1 MQVRN
6 ILFDLDGTLTNP
18 GEGIVKCFEYALS
31 RLDRLCPPADE
42 LGRFIGPPIRLAFGD
57 LLQSKD
63 ARLIEKAVAI
73 YRERFASV
81 GLYENEVYAGVPE
94 MLSDL
99 RVTGCSLY
107 VATSKPLVYAVQVLR
122 HFSLDYHFKD
132 VQGNGLDGRLD
143 DKADLVRELV
153 ERNRLTAGE
162 TLMVGDRY
170 HDVVAARRNGLRC
183 VGVTY
188 GYGSTEEL
196 AAAGADHIVDSP
208 DAVLEMIKALALSQ
222 D

>member
-6 ILFDLDGTLTNP
+6 ILFDLDGTLTDP

-31 RLDRLCPPADE
+31 RLKRQCPPKNE
-42 LGRFIGPPIRLAFGD
+42 LGRFIGPPIRPAFGE

-63 ARLIEKAVAI
+63 ARLIEEAVAI

-81 GLYENEVYAGVPE
+81 GLYENEVYAGVPK
-94 MLSDL
+94 MLSGL
-99 RVTGCSLY
+99 RVAGYRLY
-107 VATSKPLVYAVQVLR
+107 VATSKPLVYALQVLR
-122 HFSLDYHFKD
+122 HFSLDFHFND
-132 VQGNGLDGRLD
+132 VQGNELDGRLD

-153 ERNRLTAGE
+153 ERNRLTAGG
-162 TLMVGDRY
+162 TLMVGDRH
-170 HDVVAARRNGLRC
+170 HDVIAARRNGLRC

-196 AAAGADHIVDSP
+196 AAAGAEHIVDSP
-208 DAVLEMIKALALSQ
+208 DAVLELIKALSLSQ
-222 D
+222 G